1 MHSHVH
7 TILCHVS
14 MLLMKTIRKR
24 TINIRR
30 GQNKQSTT
38 SRTLTNGRQHGRKKV
53 RQNHSQTGLNIL
65 QCRILSSPTTMH
77 LVTRL
82 EVGHSGKQV
91 RQGGDN
97 GVEIEVDMVGSD
109 IHGQLLGSISCFL
122 TGVLRTHVTGVE
134 QATVNAG

>member
-1 MHSHVH
+1 MQHHVH
-7 TILCHVS
+7 TILYRVS
-14 MLLMKTIRKR
+14 MLLIKNNLEKR

-38 SRTLTNGRQHGRKKV
+38 SRTLTNSRQHGRKKV

-65 QCRILSSPTTMH
+65 QCRILSSPTTMY
-77 LVTRL
+77 LEPRL
-82 EVGHSGKQV
+82 EVCHSGKQV
-91 RQGGDN
+91 RQGSDN
-97 GVEIEVDMVGSD
+97 GVEVEVDMVGSD

-134 QATVNAG
+134 